1 MEFKDQFIQEMV
13 DILSLDV
20 SDTRERLCE
29 IKFLAL
35 KCIGYMT
42 QVNYIFMENNQIIS
56 NDIRGLANLTQDTAA
71 VLQYDKNLCVSVNDF
86 LTDNQIVALIIS

>member
-29 IKFLAL
+29 IKFWAL

-56 NDIRGLANLTQDTAA
+56 NDIRGLANLTQETAD